1 MGLFHGLDNLL
12 DFCTGISREAGE
24 DLQIDIVALG
34 HLHRAVVEHL
44 GAQAG
49 QFQHL
54 VEGDLLQL
62 AGPLHRAGVGGVYAV
77 HVGVDLAQIGMEGRR
92 QGHRRGVRAAPAQGG
107 DVAVLVD
114 ALEPGHQHDLVLVQ
128 LGLDALGLDALDA
141 GVAVSGIGVHA
152 RLPAGEGDHLI
163 AHPLNGHGAQGDG
176 DLLAGGQE
184 HIHLPLG
191 GVGIEL
197 LGLGD
202 QVVGG
207 VPLGGEH
214 HHHAVALLIGLGD
227 DPGHVAHAV
236 RVGDRAAA
244 EFLYNQ
250 CHILFP
256 SNGLS
261 KRRSALYPMQ
271 TRAPR
276 ANSRPAAYSTRNREP
291 TSMPARRS
299 ISWGSVMGAVRKAAS
314 PAGAP
319 ARARG

>member
-1 MGLFHGLDNLL
+1 M
-12 DFCTGISREAGE
+12 
-24 DLQIDIVALG
+24 
-34 HLHRAVVEHL
+34 EHL

-49 QFQHL
+49 QLQHL

-62 AGPLHRAGVGGVYAV
+62 ARPLHRAGVGSIYAV
-77 HVGVDLAQIGMEGRR
+77 HIGVDLAQIGMEGRR

-107 DVAVLVD
+107 DVPVLVD
-114 ALEPGHQHDLVLVQ
+114 ALEAGHQHDLVLVQ

-141 GVAVSGIGVHA
+141 GVAVGGIGIHA

-163 AHPLNGHGAQGDG
+163 AHSLNGHGAQGDG
-176 DLLAGGQE
+176 DLLAGGQK

-191 GVGIEL
+191 SVGIEL

-271 TRAPR
+271 TGAPGQIAAPR
-276 ANSRPAAYSTRNREP
+276 LTAPGT
-291 TSMPARRS
+291 
-299 ISWGSVMGAVRKAAS
+299 GSPPPCPPGGPS
-314 PAGAP
+314 AGAP
-319 ARARG
+319 SWGR